1 MSASFEKVTLW
12 VSFET
17 YGSPGSSGI
26 CALDFIL
33 PALDQ
38 LDPECKILDCD
49 SEDYKLV
56 KVRKARGG
64 RDGDRSSG

>member
-1 MSASFEKVTLW
+1 MLSKFEKVTLW

-17 YGSPGSSGI
+17 HGIFSPGTS
-26 CALDFIL
+26 ALDFIL
-33 PALDQ
+33 PALDV
-38 LDPECKILDCD
+38 LDPECKILDYD

-64 RDGDRSSG
+64 A